1 MSVGDARGTF
11 VLEPSID
18 RELPNPSD
26 TVAAQ
31 ATPHGQGRL
40 PYLPALHNRGEEG
53 GKWIVKD
60 GMRPQR
66 EGWD

>member
-1 MSVGDARGTF
+1 MFVGDVCGTF

-40 PYLPALHNRGEEG
+40 PYLLALHHRWQDWGRGR
-53 GKWIVKD
+53 KVD
-60 GMRPQR
+60 CQR
-66 EGWD
+66 RDEATT